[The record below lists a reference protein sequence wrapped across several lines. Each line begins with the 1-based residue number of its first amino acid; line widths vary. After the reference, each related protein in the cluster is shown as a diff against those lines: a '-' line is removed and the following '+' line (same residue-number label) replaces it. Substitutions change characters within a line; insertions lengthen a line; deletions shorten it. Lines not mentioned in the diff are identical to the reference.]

1 MFKMLK
7 VKSKDMFKY
16 IILISIIFIF
26 AVLISNKQTIEGFF
40 NSDNKKYSVEYFYM
54 EGCGHCIEFN
64 NSGIWEKL
72 NGLTWSNVSLKKY
85 NRSEN
90 LERVN
95 ELNISSFPTIIVVNN
110 STGIPNIIAS
120 FEEERTYDNI
130 FKFIKKYE

>member
-1 MFKMLK
+1 MWK
-7 VKSKDMFKY
+7 VKGKDMFKY
-16 IILISIIFIF
+16 IIVISIIFIF

-64 NSGIWEKL
+64 DSGIWEQL
-72 NGLTWSNVSLKKY
+72 NNSAWANVSLKKY

-90 LERVN
+90 LDRVN
-95 ELNISSFPTIIVVNN
+95 ELNISSFPTIIVVDN
-110 STGIPNIIAS
+110 STGSPNIIAS

-130 FKFIKKYE
+130 FNFIKKYE

>member
-1 MFKMLK
+1 MFKMWK
-7 VKSKDMFKY
+7 VKGKDMFKY
-16 IILISIIFIF
+16 IIVISIIFIF

-64 NSGIWEKL
+64 DSGIWEQL
-72 NGLTWSNVSLKKY
+72 NNSAWANVSLKKY

-95 ELNISSFPTIIVVNN
+95 ELNISSFPTIIVVDS
-110 STGIPNIIAS
+110 STGSPNIIAS

-130 FKFIKKYE
+130 FNFIKKYE

>member
-1 MFKMLK
+1 MFKMWK

-16 IILISIIFIF
+16 IIVISIIFIF

-64 NSGIWEKL
+64 DSGIWEQL
-72 NGLTWSNVSLKKY
+72 NNNAWANVSLKKY

-95 ELNISSFPTIIVVNN
+95 DLNISSFPTIIVVDN
-110 STGIPNIIAS
+110 STGSPNIIAS
-120 FEEERTYDNI
+120 FEEERTYDKI
-130 FKFIKKYE
+130 FNFIKKYE

>member
-1 MFKMLK
+1 MFKMWK
-7 VKSKDMFKY
+7 VKGKDMFKY
-16 IILISIIFIF
+16 IIVISIIFIF

-64 NSGIWEKL
+64 DSGIWEQL
-72 NGLTWSNVSLKKY
+72 NNNAWANVSLKKY

-95 ELNISSFPTIIVVNN
+95 ELNISSFPTIIVIDN
-110 STGIPNIIAS
+110 STGSPNIIAS
-120 FEEERTYDNI
+120 FEEERTYDKI
-130 FKFIKKYE
+130 FNFIKKYE

>member
-1 MFKMLK
+1 MFKMWK
-7 VKSKDMFKY
+7 VKGKDMFKY
-16 IILISIIFIF
+16 IIVISIIFIF

-64 NSGIWEKL
+64 DSGIWEQL
-72 NGLTWSNVSLKKY
+72 NNNAWANVSLKKY

-95 ELNISSFPTIIVVNN
+95 ELNISSFPTIIVVDS
-110 STGIPNIIAS
+110 STGSPNIIAS
-120 FEEERTYDNI
+120 FEEERTYDKI
-130 FKFIKKYE
+130 FNFIKKYE